1 LQHNRT
7 STQMQAD
14 LKSKTALAKRQALK
28 ATLSEIEKQ
37 FGKTLEPSQESD
49 KLLTVTQAPSQSL
62 SLPPL
67 SIAVVGLLKAG
78 KSTLLNAMT
87 GQEELF
93 KSGVIRTTV
102 KNQRVNDGYFEWVD
116 TPGIDD
122 TDQET
127 ATAFAG
133 LKNADT
139 VLFTHNLKQGELD
152 RMEVDFLQTCRQR
165 DGQFLAKLR
174 FVFTHIDDL
183 EPATV
188 DIIQQKVSQQCRT
201 LFHAI
206 PPMIA
211 VSSTRYL
218 KGYKEDKKLLME
230 KSVIPLLRQEL
241 TQIYLLK
248 QRGIALSQAQQLK
261 RQLNEQLQRI
271 QYTLTTLRREFP
283 TGLQSNSKPKSKNA
297 MPESTYS
304 YEYPKTY
311 TW

>member
-1 LQHNRT
+1 MRHNQN
-7 STQMQAD
+7 SGQMQAE
-14 LKSKTALAKRQALK
+14 LK
-28 ATLSEIEKQ
+28 AK
-37 FGKTLEPSQESD
+37 PSNIR
-49 KLLTVTQAPSQSL
+49 LTVTQASPQSL

-102 KNQRVNDGYFEWVD
+102 KNQHVKDGYFEWID

-152 RMEVDFLQTCRQR
+152 RMEVEFLQTCRQR
-165 DGQFLAKLR
+165 DGHFLAKLR

-183 EPATV
+183 EPTTV
-188 DIIQQKVSQQCRT
+188 DIIQQKISQQCRA
-201 LFHAI
+201 LFHTI

-211 VSSTRYL
+211 VSATRYL
-218 KGYKEDKKLLME
+218 KGHKDDKKLLME
-230 KSVIPLLRQEL
+230 KSVIPLLRQQL

-271 QYTLTTLRREFP
+271 QHTLTTLRREFP
-283 TGLQSNSKPKSKNA
+283 VKLQPASKPKLRHL
-297 MPESTYS
+297 
-304 YEYPKTY
+304 

>member
-1 LQHNRT
+1 MQHKRT

-14 LKSKTALAKRQALK
+14 LKSKAA
-28 ATLSEIEKQ
+28 
-37 FGKTLEPSQESD
+37 
-49 KLLTVTQAPSQSL
+49 L

-102 KNQRVNDGYFEWVD
+102 KNQHVKDDYFEWID

-122 TDQET
+122 TAQET
-127 ATAFAG
+127 STAFAG
-133 LKNADT
+133 LKNADI

-152 RMEVDFLQTCRQR
+152 RMEVDFLQTCCQR
-165 DGQFLAKLR
+165 EGQFLAKLR

-183 EPATV
+183 DPATV
-188 DIIQQKVSQQCRT
+188 DSIQQKISQQCRA
-201 LFHAI
+201 LFHTI

-211 VSSTRYL
+211 VSATRYL
-218 KGYKEDKKLLME
+218 KGHKDDKKLLME
-230 KSVIPLLRQEL
+230 KSVIPLLRQLL
-241 TQIYLLK
+241 TRLYLLK
-248 QRGIALSQAQQLK
+248 QRGIALSQAQQFK

-271 QYTLTTLRREFP
+271 QQSLTTLRSEFP
-283 TGLQSNSKPKSKNA
+283 VKLQPASKPKLRHL
-297 MPESTYS
+297 
-304 YEYPKTY
+304 